1 MDSLTSEEWERRLG
15 DQVRRARIAA
25 RLDMDALAEA
35 ANVST
40 GALRNLEHG
49 RGSTLSTL
57 VKVARVLDR
66 QDWLEGFAPEVT
78 VSPMA
83 MLARRTRD
91 VPQRVRSSSRSSG
104 SS

>member
-1 MDSLTSEEWERRLG
+1 VDNLTSEEWESRLG

-25 RLDMDALAEA
+25 RLGMDGLAEA

-49 RGSTLSTL
+49 RGSTLTTL
-57 VKVARVLDR
+57 VKVARVLGR
-66 QDWLEGFAPEVT
+66 QDWLDGFAPEVT

-83 MLARRTRD
+83 MLARRTRN
-91 VPQRVRSSSRSSG
+91 VPQRVRSSRRSSE